1 LRDAGLV
8 SCFIFLKSLK
18 FMTAKSTISQIFAR
32 ASPEDLIAFLK
43 KAILTDDVLKGK
55 FVAEFAGRIRV
66 PGEKDYVAII
76 GELRRDFSDRGFIHY
91 NQSFSFAKGLDNLLA
106 QADMHIEHGLYREA
120 FDIALAVARE
130 GAATYGQADDS
141 SGSMAQSIDMA
152 FETIQSVLSHED
164 VPYELR
170 IHILDALMA
179 DFERKDYDDYGFE
192 DRPWIAATSAQWE
205 PDQVN
210 DIEQALLRIQAGY
223 LRKKSGYLHSSIP
236 ECLHALYQN
245 HGLDDK
251 RKKIEAESGISNVIR
266 LRMVKALVEQGA
278 YARAKT
284 LVQEGIQD
292 KRHRY
297 NDPGELDW
305 EDWLIK
311 ILELE
316 GDTETLYRTYKKL
329 YCDAGQHSAKWYQKW
344 KAAAGD
350 KWNAEF
356 VELIAKISPG
366 RDDSP
371 AWLAA
376 VLHEEEMWRKLISL
390 LQHYSSDSS
399 LITGYCNSLREHYP
413 AEIIELIIPVIREE
427 AVSANKRSH
436 YRRICDYIIWIQ
448 KTHGGEEPAS
458 ELIEELKDRY
468 PYRTAMQDELGK
480 VER

>member
-1 LRDAGLV
+1 
-8 SCFIFLKSLK
+8 
-18 FMTAKSTISQIFAR
+18 
-32 ASPEDLIAFLK
+32 
-43 KAILTDDVLKGK
+43 
-55 FVAEFAGRIRV
+55 
-66 PGEKDYVAII
+66 
-76 GELRRDFSDRGFIHY
+76 
-91 NQSFSFAKGLDNLLA
+91 
-106 QADMHIEHGLYREA
+106 
-120 FDIALAVARE
+120 
-130 GAATYGQADDS
+130 
-141 SGSMAQSIDMA
+141 
-152 FETIQSVLSHED
+152 
-164 VPYELR
+164 
-170 IHILDALMA
+170 
-179 DFERKDYDDYGFE
+179 
-192 DRPWIAATSAQWE
+192 
-205 PDQVN
+205 
-210 DIEQALLRIQAGY
+210 
-223 LRKKSGYLHSSIP
+223 
-236 ECLHALYQN
+236 
-245 HGLDDK
+245 
-251 RKKIEAESGISNVIR
+251 
-266 LRMVKALVEQGA
+266 
-278 YARAKT
+278 
-284 LVQEGIQD
+284 VQEGIQD

-311 ILELE
+311 ILEFE
-316 GDTETLYRTYKKL
+316 GDAETVYHTYKKL

-371 AWLAA
+371 TWLAA

-458 ELIEELKDRY
+458 ELIEELKGRY

-480 VER
+480 VGR